1 MANRVSKPG
10 DALQSSDNM
19 GVSAGLSSSGNNI
32 DHSID
37 TL

>member
-1 MANRVSKPG
+1 MDNRVSKIDPMG
-10 DALQSSDNM
+10 QSDPM
-19 GVSAGLSSSGNNI
+19 GISAGLSSSGNNI